1 MRAKLRLLAW
11 ALGLLA
17 LAHPAFA
24 SIAFDVLGIALAMA
38 AAAVVGIV
46 GWALANVS
54 FALTA
59 VSVLLLLRVF
69 PGVPRWLCRSWVAS
83 VAAVAPE
90 KA

>member
-1 MRAKLRLLAW
+1 MRAQMRLLAW

-17 LAHPAFA
+17 LAHPALVPPML
-24 SIAFDVLGIALAMA
+24 DVLGIAALMA
-38 AAAVVGIV
+38 VAAVVGIV

-54 FALTA
+54 LTLTI

-69 PGVPRWLCRSWVAS
+69 PGVPQWLGRSWVAS

>member
-17 LAHPAFA
+17 LAHPALVP
-24 SIAFDVLGIALAMA
+24 ITLDVLGIALAMA
-38 AAAVVGIV
+38 AAAVVDIV
-46 GWALANVS
+46 GWALANIS
-54 FALTA
+54 FTLTA
-59 VSVLLLLRVF
+59 VAGLLLLRAF
-69 PGVPRWLCRSWVAS
+69 PGVPRWFLHSSVAS